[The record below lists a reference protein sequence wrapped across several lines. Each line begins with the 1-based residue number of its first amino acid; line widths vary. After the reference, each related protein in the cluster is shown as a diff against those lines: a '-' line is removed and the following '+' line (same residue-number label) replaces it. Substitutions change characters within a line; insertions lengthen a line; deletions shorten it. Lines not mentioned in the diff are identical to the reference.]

1 MEVMTACDNGDSYHL
16 LQYLTSFPIWSHHAW
31 PELTWMAPHQSS
43 SCFQSLLL
51 PLHHSFQ
58 VPSAATLWSL
68 DCSGTEGG
76 FTAPQRSFQPPKHK
90 ASSQELGPRVSQ
102 FFGDHH
108 PTWRIIFL
116 FPLGILG
123 HPQTP
128 FLLTL
133 ISSEPNP
140 QVLDWIPHPSG
151 NKIHQVYLS
160 HSVSSQTWALFF
172 HGFWDS
178 VTQYSVSGLSPS
190 KPWYILWLSTKK
202 ATGGAFTGN

>member
-1 MEVMTACDNGDSYHL
+1 MARVDLNGPTLVFL
-16 LQYLTSFPIWSHHAW
+16 LFSVP
-31 PELTWMAPHQSS
+31 SS
-43 SCFQSLLL
+43 SPPSLFPGALSCNL
-51 PLHHSFQ
+51 VELGLQWHWRRIHS
-58 VPSAATLWSL
+58 T
-68 DCSGTEGG
+68 TEK
-76 FTAPQRSFQPPKHK
+76 PPKHK
-90 ASSQELGPRVSQ
+90 ASTLELGPRVSQ
-102 FFGDHH
+102 FFEDHH
-108 PTWRIIFL
+108 PTWRVIFL

-140 QVLDWIPHPSG
+140 LDWIPHPSG

-178 VTQYSVSGLSPS
+178 ATQYSVSGLSHS
-190 KPWYILWLSTKK
+190 NI
-202 ATGGAFTGN
+202 FCDIFCD